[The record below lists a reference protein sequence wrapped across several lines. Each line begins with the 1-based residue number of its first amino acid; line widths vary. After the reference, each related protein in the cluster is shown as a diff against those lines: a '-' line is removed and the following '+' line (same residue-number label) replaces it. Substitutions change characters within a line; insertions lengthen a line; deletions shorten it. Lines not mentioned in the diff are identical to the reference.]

1 MCTESQI
8 APLPCMV
15 RTSQGLPEIIPAALH
30 LETEIGVMHFCLL
43 LVRMRTEILY
53 NVAAQ
58 WPHLGK

>member
-1 MCTESQI
+1 
-8 APLPCMV
+8 MV

-30 LETEIGVMHFCLL
+30 LETEIGDMHFCLL